1 MNLDA
6 RLPRTPTLWQNDR
19 LHFFK
24 YMTESTAKI
33 VLENRTL
40 RWSTASELNDPFDMQ
55 FDMSINVDRER
66 MKAGALEKIWNLYS
80 GTQPIPVKNTMGAML
95 ELLRTATTNLTRE
108 ELTEKLGPAIAEGYD
123 RMLTRLPTTHANAEP
138 EIATLKILSLTTKPD
153 NNLMWTHY
161 ANEHRGVV
169 MRFRSIPAF
178 DSPYGMAK
186 PMNYVSEVPPFYSEK
201 DLVDIIAGV
210 AKTNAR
216 DIIDK
221 IIYTKSAD
229 YAYEQEWRI
238 STGSGR
244 NKYAPFEDVP
254 FGLNELDGII
264 FGLRTSDA
272 NKTEIQELAAKYPNI
287 EMMRSTRTRS
297 SLTLSVETL

>member
-6 RLPRTPTLWQNDR
+6 RLPRIPALWENDR

-24 YMTESTAKI
+24 YMTASTAKI

-55 FDMSINVDRER
+55 FDMSVNVDRER
-66 MKAGALEKIWNLYS
+66 LKARALEKIWSLYS
-80 GTQPIPVKNTMGAML
+80 GVQPIPVKNPMGAML
-95 ELLRTATTNLTRE
+95 ELLRNAATKFTKE
-108 ELTEKLGPAIAEGYD
+108 ELKEKLGPAIGEGYD
-123 RMLTRLPTTHANAEP
+123 RMITRLPTTHANAEP
-138 EIATLKILSLTTKPD
+138 QIATLKILSLTTKPD

-161 ANEHRGVV
+161 TNAHSGVV

-186 PMNYVSEVPPFYSEK
+186 PMNYVSEVPPFYSEN

-216 DIIDK
+216 DIIEK

-229 YAYEQEWRI
+229 YEYEQEWRV

-244 NKYAPFEDVP
+244 NKHAPFEDVP

-272 NKTEIQELAAKYPNI
+272 DKTEIQELAAKYPNI

-297 SLTLSVETL
+297 SLTLTVETL